1 VLRVTE
7 VAAIAGERED
17 DARGSRT
24 RVLVVDDQVAF
35 AESLAMVIGAQD
47 DLDCVGWVGSGEEA
61 VELAASE
68 RPSVVLMDVALPG
81 IDGVEA
87 TRQVREVAPDV
98 DVVVLTGTP
107 DASVLARSA
116 SAGACAFLLKD
127 SSVSEI
133 LEAVRTAHRGGGMG
147 LDAATIGHLLD
158 DGGTAAEAAL
168 TQRELEVLGLLARGQ
183 QPKEIARSLGITVN
197 TCRGYVKNV
206 LAKLGA
212 HSALEAVV
220 EAHRLGLITLPSR
233 S

>member
-1 VLRVTE
+1 M
-7 VAAIAGERED
+7 AGDRD
-17 DARGSRT
+17 RDGGARRR
-24 RVLVVDDQVAF
+24 RVLIVDDQVAF
-35 AESLAMVIGAQD
+35 AQSLAIVIDAQD
-47 DLDCVGWVGSGEEA
+47 DLECVGWVGSGEDA
-61 VELAASE
+61 VELAAAE
-68 RPSVVLMDVALPG
+68 RPSVVLMDIGLPG

-87 TRQVREVAPDV
+87 TRQILDVVPDA
-98 DVVVLTGTP
+98 DVVVLTGAP

-127 SSVSEI
+127 SSVPEI
-133 LEAVRTAHRGGGMG
+133 LEAVRTARRGGAMG
-147 LDAATIGHLLD
+147 LDAAVIGHLLD
-158 DGGTAAEAAL
+158 DDGIAADTAL

-220 EAHRLGLITLPSR
+220 EAHRLGLITLPSPR
-233 S
+233 

>member
-1 VLRVTE
+1 VTTE
-7 VAAIAGERED
+7 QPTVSGERVESGGPLG
-17 DARGSRT
+17 RK
-24 RVLVVDDQVAF
+24 RVLVVDDQLAF
-35 AESLAMVIGAQD
+35 AQSLAIVIDAQD
-47 DLDCVGWVGSGEEA
+47 DLECLGAVGSGEEA
-61 VELAASE
+61 VAAAAE
-68 RPSVVLMDVALPG
+68 QAPSVVLMDVALPG

-87 TRQVREVAPDV
+87 TRQILEVAPDA

-127 SSVSEI
+127 SSVPEI
-133 LEAVRTAHRGGGMG
+133 LEAVRTAHRGGAMG

-158 DGGTAAEAAL
+158 DGGTAADTAL
-168 TQRELEVLGLLARGQ
+168 TQRELEVLGLLARGE
-183 QPKEIARSLGITVN
+183 QPKQIARSLGITVN

-206 LAKLGA
+206 LSKLGA

-233 S
+233 T